1 MGSPDFVNHTA
12 APESGWERTTLDTSG
27 RKCLEQYARL
37 NPGGL
42 LAKTFPALLIG
53 QKGWFS
59 GKCALIWRLKGTKS
73 RFIIFRLV
81 PLTRRTSE
89 NESGLLPTPLVSDVM
104 GGGTTKGK
112 KRQGETGLK
121 GVFLPT
127 PMSSE
132 AEKGPSGPNQMNL
145 TKLFLPTP
153 QAIDS
158 IGDGRE
164 LRMETGKRNP
174 ESRGTWRGDLKD
186 FAFLELLP
194 TPTITGNNNQA
205 GISEKAG
212 DGLTTRLK
220 KLLPTPRASEAKGV
234 GPIGSDSHK
243 AHLKQSYLGATIQEA
258 HGKTSQ
264 LNHLFVLEMMG
275 FPPNWCDLPF
285 QEGKGAELLATTKPA
300 KDTAGK
306 ASKEPE
312 TR

>member
-1 MGSPDFVNHTA
+1 MQTFIPTSEKPTSDSTPEKLTSSPAGFPVSHTA
-12 APESGWERTTLDTSG
+12 APENGWERTTLDTSG

-42 LAKTFPALLIG
+42 LARTFPALLIG

-104 GGGTTKGK
+104 GGRTTKGK
-112 KRQGETGLK
+112 KRRGETGLN

-132 AEKGPSGPNQMNL
+132 AEKGASGPSQMNL

-153 QAIDS
+153 TA
-158 IGDGRE
+158 
-164 LRMETGKRNP
+164 NP
-174 ESRGTWRGDLKD
+174 EQRTQFQQGGKSLLC
-186 FAFLELLP
+186 ALLP
-194 TPTITGNNNQA
+194 TPTITGNNNRA
-205 GISEKAG
+205 GSSKKAG

-220 KLLPTPRASEAKGV
+220 ELIPTPRASEWKGV
-234 GPIGSDSHK
+234 GQINSASLK
-243 AHLKQSYLGATIQEA
+243 AHLKQSYLAATIQEA

-264 LNHLFVLEMMG
+264 LNHRFVLEMMG

-285 QEGKGAELLATTKPA
+285 QEGKGAELLVTSKPG
-300 KDTAGK
+300 KGTDGK
-306 ASKEPE
+306 A
-312 TR
+312 